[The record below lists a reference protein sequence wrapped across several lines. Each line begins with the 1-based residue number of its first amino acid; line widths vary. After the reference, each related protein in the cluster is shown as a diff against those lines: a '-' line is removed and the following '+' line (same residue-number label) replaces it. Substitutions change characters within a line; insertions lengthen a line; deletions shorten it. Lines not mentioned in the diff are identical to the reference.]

1 MDNQPLLTPF
11 QMELL
16 SNIFRVMIKE
26 IVTDE
31 DKEKLA
37 PGEMGIN
44 YKEGSFYIRNPH
56 TGELFTPNSLSHLN
70 QILSKYEDTTNLL
83 NADRAGGIRFYSN
96 ISQLTQLGISLT
108 ADSIIRQM
116 EYPGILMSPIE
127 YENYEILGMPSN
139 SGMILVFKAAPEFVI
154 ATYYDNLTRIT
165 YQGRYNPFKQFFEGW
180 ICQDAPSG
188 FITAEGDANR
198 IKIRMENLPE
208 DMEPITLRVPY
219 GVNPGA
225 TISVNNQAFQPII
238 TASGEPL
245 GSTITANNIIMLIY
259 DDMRKSWILSNS
271 NESTINSVITVL
283 RERVETA
290 TADIDKAVKD
300 YRERLDQLTKS
311 VNDDIAALKARPGVI
326 SNVTS
331 DLTVTQDNLN
341 MITGVTG
348 FDHRYDKLLVN
359 FQQTI
364 LRQGLDYTIDEE
376 SGNLYFKDIRF
387 NSGDVL
393 QFIVLKQ
400 ARPTE

>member
-1 MDNQPLLTPF
+1 MDNQPMLTPF

-70 QILSKYEDTTNLL
+70 QILSKYEDDTNLL

-116 EYPGILMSPIE
+116 EYPGILMSPVE
-127 YENYEILGMPSN
+127 YENYEVLGMPSN
-139 SGMILVFKAAPEFVI
+139 SGMILVFKASPEFVI

-208 DMEPITLRVPY
+208 DMEPITLRVPF

-238 TASGEPL
+238 TTSGEPL
-245 GSTITANNIIMLIY
+245 ESTITANNIIMLIY

-331 DLTVTQDNLN
+331 DLIVTQDNLN

>member
-1 MDNQPLLTPF
+1 MDNQPMLTPF

-70 QILSKYEDTTNLL
+70 QILSKYEDDTNLL

-116 EYPGILMSPIE
+116 EYPGILMSPVE
-127 YENYEILGMPSN
+127 YENYEVLGMPSN

-198 IKIRMENLPE
+198 IKIRMEKLPE
-208 DMEPITLRVPY
+208 DMEPITLRVPF

-376 SGNLYFKDIRF
+376 TGNLYFKDIRF

>member
-1 MDNQPLLTPF
+1 MDNQPMLTPF

-56 TGELFTPNSLSHLN
+56 TGELFTPNSLSHLK
-70 QILSKYEDTTNLL
+70 QILSKYEDDTNLL
-83 NADRAGGIRFYSN
+83 NADRAGSIRFYSN

-116 EYPGILMSPIE
+116 EYPGILMSPVE

-208 DMEPITLRVPY
+208 DMEPITLRVPF

>member
-96 ISQLTQLGISLT
+96 ISQLTQLGVSLT

-188 FITAEGDANR
+188 FITAEGDADR

-238 TASGEPL
+238 TTSGEPL

>member
-1 MDNQPLLTPF
+1 MDNQPMLTPF

-70 QILSKYEDTTNLL
+70 QILSKYEDDTNLL

-116 EYPGILMSPIE
+116 EYPGILMSPVE

-208 DMEPITLRVPY
+208 DMEPITLRVPF

-341 MITGVTG
+341 MITGITG

>member
-96 ISQLTQLGISLT
+96 ISQLTQLGVSLT

-139 SGMILVFKAAPEFVI
+139 SGTILVFKAAPEFVI

>member
-56 TGELFTPNSLSHLN
+56 NGELFTPNSLSHLN

-188 FITAEGDANR
+188 FITAEGDADR

>member
-1 MDNQPLLTPF
+1 MDNQPMLTPF

-70 QILSKYEDTTNLL
+70 QILSKYEDDTNLL

-116 EYPGILMSPIE
+116 EYPGILMSPVE
-127 YENYEILGMPSN
+127 YENYEVLGMPSN

-188 FITAEGDANR
+188 FITAEGDADR

-259 DDMRKSWILSNS
+259 DNMRKSWILSNS

-300 YRERLDQLTKS
+300 YRARLDQLTKS

-326 SNVTS
+326 SNVIS

-341 MITGVTG
+341 MITGITG
-348 FDHRYDKLLVN
+348 FDHKYDKLLVN

-387 NSGDVL
+387 SSGDVL

>member
-1 MDNQPLLTPF
+1 MDNQPVLTPF

-56 TGELFTPNSLSHLN
+56 TSELFTPNSLSYLN
-70 QILSKYEDTTNLL
+70 QILSKYEDETNLL

-96 ISQLTQLGISLT
+96 ISQLTQLGVSLT

-116 EYPGILMSPIE
+116 EYPGILMSPVE

-165 YQGRYNPFKQFFEGW
+165 YQGRYNPFKQYFEGW

-188 FITAEGDANR
+188 FITAEGDADR
-198 IKIRMENLPE
+198 IRIRMENLPE
-208 DMEPITLRVPY
+208 DMEPITLRVPN

-331 DLTVTQDNLN
+331 DLTIMQDNLN
-341 MITGVTG
+341 MITGITG
-348 FDHRYDKLLVN
+348 FDHKYDKLLVN

-376 SGNLYFKDIRF
+376 TGNLYFKDIRF

>member
-1 MDNQPLLTPF
+1 MDNQPMLTPF

-70 QILSKYEDTTNLL
+70 QILSKYEDDTNLL

-116 EYPGILMSPIE
+116 EYPGILMSPVE
-127 YENYEILGMPSN
+127 YENYEVLGMPSN
-139 SGMILVFKAAPEFVI
+139 SGMILVFKASPEFVI

-198 IKIRMENLPE
+198 IEIRMENLPE
-208 DMEPITLRVPY
+208 DMEPITLRVPF

-245 GSTITANNIIMLIY
+245 ESTITANNIIMLIY

-376 SGNLYFKDIRF
+376 SGNLYFKNIRF

-400 ARPTE
+400 ARLTE

>member
-1 MDNQPLLTPF
+1 MDNQPMLTPF

-70 QILSKYEDTTNLL
+70 QILSKYEDDTNLL

-116 EYPGILMSPIE
+116 EYPGILMSPVE

-198 IKIRMENLPE
+198 IKIRMEKLPE
-208 DMEPITLRVPY
+208 DMEPITLRVPF

>member
-96 ISQLTQLGISLT
+96 ISQLTQLGVSLT

-188 FITAEGDANR
+188 FITAEGDADR

>member
-1 MDNQPLLTPF
+1 MDNQPMLTPF

-16 SNIFRVMIKE
+16 SNIFRVIIKE

-70 QILSKYEDTTNLL
+70 QILSKYEDDTNLL

-116 EYPGILMSPIE
+116 EYPGILMSPVE
-127 YENYEILGMPSN
+127 YENYEVLGMPSN
-139 SGMILVFKAAPEFVI
+139 SGMILVFKASPEFVI

-208 DMEPITLRVPY
+208 DMEPITLRVPF

-245 GSTITANNIIMLIY
+245 ESTITANNIIMLIY

-331 DLTVTQDNLN
+331 DLIVTQDNLN

-376 SGNLYFKDIRF
+376 SGNLYFKNIRF
-387 NSGDVL
+387 NNGDVL

>member
-1 MDNQPLLTPF
+1 MDNQPMLTPF

-70 QILSKYEDTTNLL
+70 QILSKYEDDTNLL

-116 EYPGILMSPIE
+116 EYPGILMSPVE
-127 YENYEILGMPSN
+127 YENYEVLGMPSN

-188 FITAEGDANR
+188 FITAEGDADR

>member
-1 MDNQPLLTPF
+1 MDNQPMLTPF

-70 QILSKYEDTTNLL
+70 QILSKYEDDTNLL

-116 EYPGILMSPIE
+116 EYPGILMSPVE
-127 YENYEILGMPSN
+127 YENYEVLGMPSN

-198 IKIRMENLPE
+198 IKIRMEKLPE
-208 DMEPITLRVPY
+208 DMEPITLRVPF

>member
-1 MDNQPLLTPF
+1 MDNQPMLTPF

-16 SNIFRVMIKE
+16 SNIFRVIIKE

-70 QILSKYEDTTNLL
+70 QILSKYEDDTNLL

-116 EYPGILMSPIE
+116 EYPGILMSPVE
-127 YENYEILGMPSN
+127 YENYEVLGMPSN
-139 SGMILVFKAAPEFVI
+139 SGMILVFKASPEFVI

-208 DMEPITLRVPY
+208 DMEPITLRVPF

-245 GSTITANNIIMLIY
+245 ESTITANNIIMLIY

>member
-1 MDNQPLLTPF
+1 MDNQPMLTPF

-16 SNIFRVMIKE
+16 SNIFRVIIKE

-70 QILSKYEDTTNLL
+70 QILSKYEDDTNLL

-116 EYPGILMSPIE
+116 EYPGILMSPVE
-127 YENYEILGMPSN
+127 YENYEVLGMPSN
-139 SGMILVFKAAPEFVI
+139 SGMILVFKASPEFVI

-208 DMEPITLRVPY
+208 DMEPITLRVPF

-245 GSTITANNIIMLIY
+245 ESTITANNIIMLIY

-376 SGNLYFKDIRF
+376 SGNLYFKNIRF

>member
-96 ISQLTQLGISLT
+96 ISQLTQLGVSLT

-188 FITAEGDANR
+188 FITAEGDADR

-326 SNVTS
+326 SNITS

>member
-1 MDNQPLLTPF
+1 MDNQPMLTPF

-70 QILSKYEDTTNLL
+70 QILSKYEDDTNLL

-116 EYPGILMSPIE
+116 EYPGILMSPVE
-127 YENYEILGMPSN
+127 YENYEVLGMPSN
-139 SGMILVFKAAPEFVI
+139 SGMILVFKASPEFVI

-188 FITAEGDANR
+188 FITAEGNANR
-198 IKIRMENLPE
+198 IEIRMENLPE
-208 DMEPITLRVPY
+208 DMEPITLRVPF

-245 GSTITANNIIMLIY
+245 ESTITANNIIMLIY

-376 SGNLYFKDIRF
+376 SGNLYFKNIRF

>member
-1 MDNQPLLTPF
+1 MDNQPMLTPF

-56 TGELFTPNSLSHLN
+56 SGELFTPNSLSHLN
-70 QILSKYEDTTNLL
+70 QILSKYEDDTNLL

-116 EYPGILMSPIE
+116 EYPGILMSPVE
-127 YENYEILGMPSN
+127 YENYEVLGMPSN
-139 SGMILVFKAAPEFVI
+139 SGMILVFKASPEFVI

-208 DMEPITLRVPY
+208 DMEPITLRVPF

-245 GSTITANNIIMLIY
+245 ESTITANNIIMLIY

-331 DLTVTQDNLN
+331 DLIVTQDNLN

-387 NSGDVL
+387 NNGDVL

>member
-1 MDNQPLLTPF
+1 MDNQPMLTPF

-31 DKEKLA
+31 DKENLA

-70 QILSKYEDTTNLL
+70 QILSKYEDDTNLL

-116 EYPGILMSPIE
+116 EYPGILMSPVE
-127 YENYEILGMPSN
+127 YENYEVLGMPSN
-139 SGMILVFKAAPEFVI
+139 SGMILVFKASPEFVI

-198 IKIRMENLPE
+198 IEIRMENLPE
-208 DMEPITLRVPY
+208 DMEPITLRVPF

-245 GSTITANNIIMLIY
+245 ESTITANNIIMLIY

-376 SGNLYFKDIRF
+376 SGNLYFKNIRF

>member
-1 MDNQPLLTPF
+1 MDNQPMLTPF

-70 QILSKYEDTTNLL
+70 QILSKYEDDTNLL

-116 EYPGILMSPIE
+116 EYPGILMSPVE
-127 YENYEILGMPSN
+127 YENYEVLGMPSN
-139 SGMILVFKAAPEFVI
+139 SGMILVFKASPEFVI

-198 IKIRMENLPE
+198 IEIRMENLPE
-208 DMEPITLRVPY
+208 DMEPITLRVPF

-245 GSTITANNIIMLIY
+245 ESTITANNIIMLIY

-341 MITGVTG
+341 MITGVIG

-376 SGNLYFKDIRF
+376 SGNLYFKNIRF

>member
-116 EYPGILMSPIE
+116 EYPGILMSPVE
-127 YENYEILGMPSN
+127 YENYEVLGMPSN

-188 FITAEGDANR
+188 FITAEGDADR

-245 GSTITANNIIMLIY
+245 GSTITANNIIMLIC

-331 DLTVTQDNLN
+331 DLTVMQDNLN

>member
-188 FITAEGDANR
+188 FITAEGDADR

>member
-1 MDNQPLLTPF
+1 MDTQPKLTPF

-16 SNIFRVMIKE
+16 SNIFRVIIKE

-70 QILSKYEDTTNLL
+70 QILSKYEEDTNLL
-83 NADRAGGIRFYSN
+83 NADRVGNIRFYSN
-96 ISQLTQLGISLT
+96 ISQLSQLGISMT
-108 ADSIIRQM
+108 TDTIIRQM
-116 EYPGILMSPIE
+116 EYPGILMSPVE
-127 YENYEILGMPSN
+127 YQNYQALGMPSA
-139 SGMILVFKAAPEFVI
+139 SGMILVYKAAPEFVI
-154 ATYYDNLTRIT
+154 ATFYDNLTRIT

-188 FITAEGDANR
+188 FLTAEGTADKL
-198 IKIRMENLPE
+198 KIQMPNLPE
-208 DMEPITLRVPY
+208 DMEPITLRVPN

-225 TISVNNQAFQPII
+225 TISVNNQAYLPII
-238 TASGEPL
+238 RLSGDPL
-245 GSTITANNIIMLIY
+245 DATITANNIIMLIY

-271 NESTINSVITVL
+271 NESTINTVITVL
-283 RERVETA
+283 KERVETA

-326 SNVTS
+326 STVVS
-331 DLTVTQDNLN
+331 DLTVTQDKLDT
-341 MITGVTG
+341 IPAVTG
-348 FDHRYDKLLVN
+348 FDPAYDKLVIN
-359 FQQTI
+359 YQQTI
-364 LRQGLDYTIDEE
+364 LRQGVDYIIEE
-376 SGNLYFKDIRF
+376 VGSIYFPNIKF
-387 NSGDVL
+387 YSGDVL

>member
-1 MDNQPLLTPF
+1 MDNQPLLTSF

-96 ISQLTQLGISLT
+96 ISQLTQLGVSLT

-116 EYPGILMSPIE
+116 EYPGILMSPIK

-188 FITAEGDANR
+188 FITAEGDADR

-331 DLTVTQDNLN
+331 DLTVMQDNLN

>member
-1 MDNQPLLTPF
+1 MDNQPMLTPF

-70 QILSKYEDTTNLL
+70 QILSKYDDDTNLL

-116 EYPGILMSPIE
+116 EYPGILMSPVE
-127 YENYEILGMPSN
+127 YENYEVLGMPSN

-188 FITAEGDANR
+188 FITAEGDADR

>member
-1 MDNQPLLTPF
+1 MDNQPMLTPF

-70 QILSKYEDTTNLL
+70 QILSKYEDDTNLL

-116 EYPGILMSPIE
+116 EYPGILMSPVE
-127 YENYEILGMPSN
+127 YENYEVLGMPSN

-188 FITAEGDANR
+188 FITAEGDADR

-259 DDMRKSWILSNS
+259 DDMRKSLILSNS

>member
-26 IVTDE
+26 IITDE

-188 FITAEGDANR
+188 FITAEGDADR

-283 RERVETA
+283 HERVETA

>member
-1 MDNQPLLTPF
+1 MDNQPMLTPF

-70 QILSKYEDTTNLL
+70 QILSKYEDDTNLL

-116 EYPGILMSPIE
+116 EYPGILMSPVE
-127 YENYEILGMPSN
+127 YENYEVLGMPSN
-139 SGMILVFKAAPEFVI
+139 SGMILVFKASPEFVI

-165 YQGRYNPFKQFFEGW
+165 YQGRYNSFKQFFEGW

-198 IKIRMENLPE
+198 IEIRMENLPE
-208 DMEPITLRVPY
+208 DMEPITLRVPF

-245 GSTITANNIIMLIY
+245 ESTITANNIIMLIY

-376 SGNLYFKDIRF
+376 SGNLYFKNIRF

>member
-96 ISQLTQLGISLT
+96 ISQLTQLGVSLT

-116 EYPGILMSPIE
+116 EYPGILMSPVE

-188 FITAEGDANR
+188 FIIAEGDADR

-225 TISVNNQAFQPII
+225 TISVNNQAFRPII

>member
-1 MDNQPLLTPF
+1 MDNQPMLTPF

-70 QILSKYEDTTNLL
+70 QILSKYEDDTNLL

-116 EYPGILMSPIE
+116 EYPGILMSPVE
-127 YENYEILGMPSN
+127 YENYEVLGMPSN

-188 FITAEGDANR
+188 FITAEGDADR
-198 IKIRMENLPE
+198 IKIRMKNLPE

-245 GSTITANNIIMLIY
+245 ESTITANNIIMLIY

>member
-1 MDNQPLLTPF
+1 MDNQPMLTPF

-70 QILSKYEDTTNLL
+70 QILSKYEDDTNLL

-116 EYPGILMSPIE
+116 EYPGILMSPVE
-127 YENYEILGMPSN
+127 YENYEVLGMPSN
-139 SGMILVFKAAPEFVI
+139 SGMILVFKASPEFVI

-208 DMEPITLRVPY
+208 DMEPITLRVPF

-245 GSTITANNIIMLIY
+245 ESTITANNIIMLIY

-387 NSGDVL
+387 NNGDVL

>member
-96 ISQLTQLGISLT
+96 ISQLTQLGVSLT

-188 FITAEGDANR
+188 FITAEGDADR

-208 DMEPITLRVPY
+208 DMEPITLRVPF

>member
-96 ISQLTQLGISLT
+96 ISQLTQLGVSLT

-116 EYPGILMSPIE
+116 EYPGILMSPVE

-188 FITAEGDANR
+188 FINAEGDADR

>member
-70 QILSKYEDTTNLL
+70 QILSKYEDITNLL

-96 ISQLTQLGISLT
+96 ISQLTQLGVSLT

-188 FITAEGDANR
+188 FITAEGDADR

-208 DMEPITLRVPY
+208 DMEPITLRVPF

>member
-1 MDNQPLLTPF
+1 MDNQPMLTPF

-16 SNIFRVMIKE
+16 SNIFRVIIKE

-70 QILSKYEDTTNLL
+70 QILSKYEDDTNLL

-116 EYPGILMSPIE
+116 EYPGILMSPVE
-127 YENYEILGMPSN
+127 YENYEVLGMPSN
-139 SGMILVFKAAPEFVI
+139 SGMILVFKASPEFVI

-208 DMEPITLRVPY
+208 DMEPITLRVPF

-245 GSTITANNIIMLIY
+245 ESTITANNIIMLIY

-331 DLTVTQDNLN
+331 DLIVTQDNLN

>member
-1 MDNQPLLTPF
+1 MDNQPMLTPF

-70 QILSKYEDTTNLL
+70 QILSKYDDDTNLL

-116 EYPGILMSPIE
+116 EYPGILMSPVE
-127 YENYEILGMPSN
+127 YENYEVLGMPSN

-198 IKIRMENLPE
+198 IKIRMEKLPE
-208 DMEPITLRVPY
+208 DMEPITLRVPF

-376 SGNLYFKDIRF
+376 TGNLYFKDIRF

>member
-1 MDNQPLLTPF
+1 MDNQPMLTPF

-70 QILSKYEDTTNLL
+70 QILSKYEDDTNLL

-116 EYPGILMSPIE
+116 EYPGILMSPVE
-127 YENYEILGMPSN
+127 YENYEVLGMPSN
-139 SGMILVFKAAPEFVI
+139 SGMILVFKASPEFVI

-208 DMEPITLRVPY
+208 DMEPITLRVPF
-219 GVNPGA
+219 GINPGA

-245 GSTITANNIIMLIY
+245 ESTITANNIIMLIY

-376 SGNLYFKDIRF
+376 SGNLYFKNIRF